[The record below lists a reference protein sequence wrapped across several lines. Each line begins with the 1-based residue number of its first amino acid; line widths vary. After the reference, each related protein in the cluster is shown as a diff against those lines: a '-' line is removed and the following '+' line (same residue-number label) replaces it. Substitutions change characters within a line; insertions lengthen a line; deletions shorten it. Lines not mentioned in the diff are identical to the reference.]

1 MTYVYS
7 FEVAAIF
14 ISLAV
19 WVSLFQQKIISTKTV
34 HLFSLLNSLVLW
46 SGLFDLISIVLLFYP
61 QNHPAWL
68 HYLVNVCYQISFHC
82 VPITFYYC
90 MFFFTEKNSPI
101 SIKAHFLEGLPFLV
115 TFIFD
120 VTNPFTHL
128 VFYFDANHNYQQGP
142 LIIIGYISALFYI
155 IHSLVRV
162 IKFKSHF
169 TFDNIIVVVFFT
181 LASTISALVHFLFPS
196 LMIMD
201 FVVAISVLLGFLS
214 LDNPQ
219 DYLDKEMNIYNRSAF
234 ITLFPDL
241 LKKEKNLRLLGI
253 KIEEMKYLNDTIGV
267 HNRITLMKS
276 LSALLQQVCNKKSIF
291 RISRS
296 KLTILLSQDDEEM
309 QSQIKKICDIFLS
322 PIKYGNL
329 EISLSIYLDLVKC
342 PEDATTVE
350 EAIDLIENSFTDTIS
365 AEKILVEKAN
375 KSILEQRKREHKI
388 LLIIEQALNN
398 NEFQVVYQPIYSL
411 HKKDYTAAEA
421 LLRLHSKELGEIG
434 PAEFIPLAEKN
445 GLVLKIGQFV
455 FKKVCQFV
463 SENHLWDVGIQCIHI
478 NLSVIQCMQERLHEQ
493 LFHIMDTYHLDYRYI
508 TLEVTENT
516 ANASHQVL
524 KNNMNIMLKRDIKFS
539 LDDFGIGFSNS
550 SSLIDYPFN
559 SIKLDKSLIWEAIKN
574 EKAKIIL
581 KQTISMIKELNMQV
595 IAEGVENKEQV
606 DLATELGCD
615 YIQGFFYSYP
625 LSESDLLTFMM

>member
-34 HLFSLLNSLVLW
+34 RLFSLLNSLVLW

-101 SIKAHFLEGLPFLV
+101 SVKAHFLEGLPFLV

-120 VTNPFTHL
+120 VTTPFTHL

-309 QSQIKKICDIFLS
+309 QTQIKKICDIFLS

-421 LLRLHSKELGEIG
+421 LLRLHSKELGEIS
-434 PAEFIPLAEKN
+434 PAEFIPLAERE
-445 GLVLKIGQFV
+445 GLILKIGAFV
-455 FKKVCQFV
+455 FSEVCKF
-463 SENHLWDVGIQCIHI
+463 I
-478 NLSVIQCMQERLHEQ
+478 
-493 LFHIMDTYHLDYRYI
+493 
-508 TLEVTENT
+508 
-516 ANASHQVL
+516 
-524 KNNMNIMLKRDIKFS
+524 KNNKCSKT
-539 LDDFGIGFSNS
+539 SNRTN
-550 SSLIDYPFN
+550 Y
-559 SIKLDKSLIWEAIKN
+559 
-574 EKAKIIL
+574 
-581 KQTISMIKELNMQV
+581 
-595 IAEGVENKEQV
+595 G
-606 DLATELGCD
+606 
-615 YIQGFFYSYP
+615 
-625 LSESDLLTFMM
+625 